1 MSTQDSRSTFSTNYN
16 NPPPRRA
23 IERRA
28 IEKLGFEAS
37 STANHTGLK
46 SGDRLAL
53 IKAPP
58 PFQCHVNQDGDF
70 SNALLRDGRC
80 QTTVSGCLAVEP
92 RLETRTLLGWEG
104 CRFRL
109 DGTDNRCPLCP
120 NNERIHATRGA
131 VSFEEVKHRHDL
143 PSSTCVEW
151 NLSSWLVARPDFRIF
166 FSVKRR

>member
-1 MSTQDSRSTFSTNYN
+1 MSTQDSRSRPIITTL
-16 NPPPRRA
+16 PPRRS
-23 IERRA
+23 IERRV

-37 STANHTGLK
+37 STANHAGLK

-58 PFQCHVNQDGDF
+58 PPFPWTNVTSIRTETF
-70 SNALLRDGRC
+70 PRRNALLRDGRC

-143 PSSTCVEW
+143 PSSTCTEW
-151 NLSSWLVARPDFRIF
+151 NLSS
-166 FSVKRR
+166 